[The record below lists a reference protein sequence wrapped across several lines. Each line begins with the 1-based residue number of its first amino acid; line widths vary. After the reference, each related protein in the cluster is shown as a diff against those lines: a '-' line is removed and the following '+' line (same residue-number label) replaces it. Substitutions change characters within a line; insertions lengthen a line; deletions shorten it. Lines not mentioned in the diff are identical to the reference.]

1 MPRGKARP
9 LKQVFQSALEVAKA
23 FGFARVEVFI
33 PDGSTVVFSQEE
45 GEQPP
50 QGGAAEHNDF
60 DLIIKRR
67 KNLRNEEK
75 P

>member
-9 LKQVFQSALEVAKA
+9 LKQVFQIALEAAKA
-23 FGFARVEVFI
+23 CGFPRVEVSI

-45 GEQPP
+45 GEQPS
-50 QGGAAEHNDF
+50 QDGAAEPNDF